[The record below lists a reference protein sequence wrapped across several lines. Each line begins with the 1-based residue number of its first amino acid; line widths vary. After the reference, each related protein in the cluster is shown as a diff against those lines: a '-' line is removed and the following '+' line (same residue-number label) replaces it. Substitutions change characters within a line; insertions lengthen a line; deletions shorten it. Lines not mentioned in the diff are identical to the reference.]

1 MTSKVI
7 IKHEGTLSLGK
18 DKNLLISR
26 RYDDLKKKDTEV
38 LLVLKPG
45 CQITTFAWSGAIIE
59 IKEEA

>member
-1 MTSKVI
+1 MTTKVI
-7 IKHEGTLSLGK
+7 IQHVGTLPK

-26 RYDDLKKKDTEV
+26 RYVDLKKKDTEV

-45 CQITTFAWSGAIIE
+45 GQITTFAWAGAIIE